1 MIKRVAVA
9 LAVLLAAF
17 AVRAEECPK
26 DVPEDATERRALAKK
41 WFAQGEAEARAGY
54 DVEALKAYQCS
65 MNFVPHGFTAYNVAQ
80 IAEKTGDL
88 ELAITA
94 YGKYLLLVP
103 DAKDATEVN
112 ERMDQLRDRLA
123 KIKESEEKAKRAAE
137 PTVSPKPP
145 EPKRMVLEPVEPSE
159 DVSEQAGQRSFWR
172 SKTAG
177 WIGVGTGGAL
187 LLGGVL
193 SNFLARGQMD
203 TCRSKYKEGEQSAA
217 ESACNN
223 AKPLA
228 YLSYSLIGVGA
239 AVGVAGAVLLFM
251 QPSADSEVAANVLP
265 EGGLALRWSGRF

>member
-1 MIKRVAVA
+1 MIKRMAVA
-9 LAVLLAAF
+9 LAVLLATE
-17 AVRAEECPK
+17 AVRAEECPN
-26 DVPEDATERRALAKK
+26 DIPEDATERRVLAKK
-41 WFAQGEAEARAGY
+41 WFAKGESEARAGF

-65 MNFVPHGFTAYNVAQ
+65 LIFVPHGFTAYNIAQ

-137 PTVSPKPP
+137 PSVSEKPP
-145 EPKRMVLEPVEPSE
+145 TPKRAVLEPVEPPV
-159 DVSEQAGQRSFWR
+159 DVSEKAGQRSFWL

-187 LLGGVL
+187 LIGGVV
-193 SNFLARGQMD
+193 SNILARGQMD
-203 TCRSKYKEGEQSAA
+203 TCRSKYKDGEQSAA
-217 ESACNN
+217 ESACSN

-228 YLSYSLIGVGA
+228 YMSYALIGVGA
-239 AVGVAGAVLLFM
+239 AVAAAGTVLLFM

-265 EGGLALRWSGRF
+265 EGGLTLRWSGRF